1 MNMGKIS
8 DVLLES
14 LKREANQTRVVL
26 STADGEDLD
35 FAPKESM
42 RKMKQ
47 LANHTAQIP
56 HMDIAIYSGELDSG
70 DAAQK
75 REHNLNRNSIKEM
88 LGVFDEGLEKMIEFF
103 QGKSDN
109 EMLEENLK
117 PFYVE
122 EGMESWAHYLSEC
135 ISHLA
140 MHKMQLWMYLKLA
153 GVNVDMMTYYGI
165 ESH

>member
-1 MNMGKIS
+1 MGKIS

-14 LKREANQTRVVL
+14 VKREANQTRVVL
-26 STADGEDLD
+26 STAEGEDLD
-35 FAPKESM
+35 FAPKEGM
-42 RKMKQ
+42 RTMEQ

-56 HMDIAIYSGELDSG
+56 FMDIAIYSGELDSG
-70 DAAQK
+70 QAAQK
-75 REHNLNRNSIKEM
+75 RESNLNRDSIQDM
-88 LGVFDEGLEKMIEFF
+88 LKVFDEGLEKMTGFF
-103 QGKSDN
+103 KRKSDD
-109 EMLEENLK
+109 EMLEDNLK

-122 EGMESWAHYLSEC
+122 EGTESWAHYLSEC

-165 ESH
+165 ASH